1 MELISSR
8 DNPRLKHWRR
18 LSQQTT
24 AYRKAGQIWLE
35 GDHLC
40 RAAHEKGQ
48 LPLEV
53 VWSQSG
59 LARYGAQF
67 AAFTGRSFCLPDPLF
82 AAISGLESATGM
94 AFVLDVS
101 QEAPKLQ
108 SLPTVV
114 LDRLQDPGNVG
125 SILRSAAAFGF
136 TQVLALQGTAAL
148 YGPKV
153 LRAAM
158 GAHFSLFLHEEL
170 SLETLGELPKLGVPL
185 VVTSSHQGQ
194 LLHRCSQGPW
204 PCAWVL
210 GHEGQGVSTPL
221 MTLAD
226 HVIRIGQPAGEE
238 SLNVASAAAICMHA
252 SVHQWAER

>member
-8 DNPRLKHWRR
+8 DNPRVKHWRR
-18 LSQQTT
+18 LAEQST
-24 AYRKAGQIWLE
+24 AYRKAGQLWLE

-40 RAAHEKGQ
+40 RAVLDKGQ
-48 LPLEV
+48 TPAEL

-67 AAFTGRSFCLPDPLF
+67 AHTAAKVFCLPDPLF
-82 AAISGLESATGM
+82 ASISGLESATGM
-94 AFVLDVS
+94 AFVLDLPREGQS
-101 QEAPKLQ
+101 LQ
-108 SLPTVV
+108 RLPTVV

-136 TQVLALQGTAAL
+136 TQVLALQGSVAL

-158 GAHFSLFLHEEL
+158 GAHFSLSLHEDVSPQAL
-170 SLETLGELPKLGVPL
+170 SILPSLGVPL
-185 VVTSSHQGQ
+185 LVTSSHEGQ
-194 LLHRCSQGPW
+194 FLHSCSQAPW

-210 GHEGQGVSTPL
+210 GHEGQGVSKEL
-221 MTLAD
+221 MQMAD

-252 SVHQWAER
+252 AVHQWARA

>member
-8 DNPRLKHWRR
+8 DNPRVKHWRR

-24 AYRKAGQIWLE
+24 AYRKAGQMWLE

-40 RAAHEKGQ
+40 RAAQEKGQ
-48 LPLEV
+48 RPVEV

-59 LARYGAQF
+59 LQRYGAQF
-67 AAFTGRSFCLPDPLF
+67 AALSSPSFCLPDSLF
-82 AAISGLESATGM
+82 ASISGLESATGM
-94 AFVLDVS
+94 AFVLALAQDT
-101 QEAPKLQ
+101 PKLQ
-108 SLPTVV
+108 CLPTVV

-125 SILRSAAAFGF
+125 SVLRSAAAFGF
-136 TQVLALQGTAAL
+136 TQVLALQGSVAL
-148 YGPKV
+148 YAPKV

-158 GAHFSLFLHEEL
+158 GAHFSLVLLEEV
-170 SLETLGELPKLGVPL
+170 SPDTLAELPRLGVPL

-210 GHEGQGVSTPL
+210 GHEGQGVSPGL
-221 MTLAD
+221 MAMAD
-226 HVIRIGQPAGEE
+226 HTIRIGQPAGEE

-252 SVHQWAER
+252 SVHQWS